1 MTVKTVARS
10 LADLRGATGA
20 RKRPTEPVVTSCHL
34 GDRAPTRYHFEMID
48 AATSIVPAL
57 RAAYLAL
64 GGLLLRGKSHK
75 GTLPPSRLK
84 ARGPLPIRP
93 YFAGGA
99 FDPGTICNMSLAFEN
114 VCEVLDITEG
124 PATRHVAAKIIAL
137 TQSGE
142 RDVATL
148 GAKTIQEF
156 RNR

>member
-1 MTVKTVARS
+1 
-10 LADLRGATGA
+10 
-20 RKRPTEPVVTSCHL
+20 VTSCHL
-34 GDRAPTRYHFEMID
+34 SDRAPTRYYFEMSD
-48 AATSIVPAL
+48 ATTSVVPAL
-57 RAAYLAL
+57 RAAFLAL

-75 GTLPPSRLK
+75 GTLSPSRLK

-93 YFAGGA
+93 YLAGRA

-148 GAKTIQEF
+148 GAKTIREF